1 MIEYII
7 IIILVVILFLSIRK
21 TKFTHFKSGLIS
33 DECKYIPW
41 GPNFDFCVNNCQSK
55 HKNELWDTAGDSC
68 TKDVCE
74 SKCLECNDLK
84 MCEWLD
90 FIELESKK
98 KIKDLTIEKDTEL
111 GKLIPKKLNLSGISF
126 GPKVTLTW
134 PINNDADKYM
144 IHFYDLTS
152 YSDKI
157 NIIEVDPITIE
168 TQMSYD
174 ITSLKPNK
182 EYNFLVYGI
191 NKYGISDSSNNINLK
206 T

>member
-7 IIILVVILFLSIRK
+7 IIILVVILFLSIKK
-21 TKFTHFKSGLIS
+21 TKFTHFQSGVES
-33 DECKYIPW
+33 EECKYVPW
-41 GPNFDFCVNNCQSK
+41 GPNFDFCVTNCHSE
-55 HKNELWDTAGDSC
+55 HKNELWDTTGDSC

-74 SKCLECNDLK
+74 SKCLECDNLN

-90 FIELESKK
+90 YIELKSKK
-98 KIKDLTIEKDTEL
+98 KIKDLTIKKDTEL

-126 GPKVTLTW
+126 GPKVSLTW
-134 PINNDADKYM
+134 PIHNDSDKYM
-144 IHFYDLTS
+144 IHYYDLTT

-157 NIIEVDPITIE
+157 NIIEVEPITIE
-168 TQMSYD
+168 TQMTYD
-174 ITSLKPNK
+174 ITGLKPNRD
-182 EYNFLVYGI
+182 YNFLVYGI